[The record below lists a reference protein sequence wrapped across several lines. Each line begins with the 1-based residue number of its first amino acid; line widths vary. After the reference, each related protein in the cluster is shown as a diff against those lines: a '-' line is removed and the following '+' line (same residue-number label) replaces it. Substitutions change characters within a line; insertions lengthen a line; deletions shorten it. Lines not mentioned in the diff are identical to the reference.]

1 MTFNLM
7 VLCQVT
13 FIYIALLTIQ
23 IVTKHFYV
31 VIVLSSLKLEV
42 VIFLS
47 LINVKMAIVNC

>member
-7 VLCQVT
+7 GVCQVT
-13 FIYIALLTIQ
+13 IIYIALLTIQ

-42 VIFLS
+42 VIFFKS
-47 LINVKMAIVNC
+47 NKC

>member
-7 VLCQVT
+7 GVCQVT

-47 LINVKMAIVNC
+47 LINVKMAIVYG

>member
-7 VLCQVT
+7 GVCQVT

-31 VIVLSSLKLEV
+31 IIVLSSLKLEV

-47 LINVKMAIVNC
+47 LINVKMAIVYG